1 MLISASPE
9 AIAFRISMTGEPS
22 RLTYRQR
29 ERERRAATDLALDP
43 QPAAVELDEAPRQRQ
58 PESGALAL
66 ARVVGPDLT
75 ELLEDRVVVVGRDA
89 NAGVADGDL
98 DRPVGEMGGDADA
111 SALGGELDRVREQVD
126 QHLLDLTFV
135 ADDLTHTGIDSEIH
149 AEAVARGALADERK
163 GVLERERHAEVRQL
177 EVHAAGFD
185 LGQIE
190 DVVDQ
195 REEVPARRDDVLQ
208 VFFLLRIEVA
218 EHPLE

>member
-1 MLISASPE
+1 
-9 AIAFRISMTGEPS
+9 
-22 RLTYRQR
+22 
-29 ERERRAATDLALDP
+29 
-43 QPAAVELDEAPRQRQ
+43 
-58 PESGALAL
+58 
-66 ARVVGPDLT
+66 
-75 ELLEDRVVVVGRDA
+75 
-89 NAGVADGDL
+89 
-98 DRPVGEMGGDADA
+98 MGGDADA
-111 SALGGELDRVREQVD
+111 SALGRELDRVREQVD
-126 QHLLDLTFV
+126 QHLLDLAFV

-149 AEAVARGALADERK
+149 AEAVARGALADERE